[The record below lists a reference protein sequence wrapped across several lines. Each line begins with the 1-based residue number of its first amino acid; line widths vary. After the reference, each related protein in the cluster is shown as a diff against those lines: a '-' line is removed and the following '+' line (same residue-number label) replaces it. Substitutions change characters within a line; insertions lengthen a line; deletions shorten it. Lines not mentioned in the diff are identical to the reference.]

1 MKKII
6 FVFLLFLTSCG
17 YQPLY
22 SGKNTSD
29 FLFNKI
35 LLEGNKNINRKIIST
50 LSFKEVPDK
59 FDYDELIIIS
69 NKKIVET
76 SKNSKGQVTS
86 YRTEINVEFKIV
98 NNNEIMR
105 QKSFSKDFSYNNL
118 DNKFDLTSYQDDV
131 ENNLVN
137 KIIEELI
144 IFIIFK

>member
-105 QKSFSKDFSYNNL
+105 QKNFSKDFSYNNL
-118 DNKFDLTSYQDDV
+118 DNKFDLTSYQDEV

-144 IFIIFK
+144 IFINL

>member
-6 FVFLLFLTSCG
+6 SIFLLFLTSCG

-22 SGKNTSD
+22 SGKNTGE

-35 LLEGNKNINRKIIST
+35 LLEGDRNINRRIIST
-50 LSFKEVPDK
+50 LSFKEVQDN

-86 YRTEINVEFKIV
+86 YRTEINVEFKIL
-98 NNNEIMR
+98 NKNEIIK
-105 QKSFSKDFSYNNL
+105 QKIFSEDFSYNNL
-118 DNKFDLTSYQDDV
+118 DNKFDLANYQDDV

-144 IFIIFK
+144 IFINI

>member
-6 FVFLLFLTSCG
+6 FVFLLFITSCG

-50 LSFKEVPDK
+50 LSFKEVPDN

-76 SKNSKGQVTS
+76 SKNSKGQVNS

-118 DNKFDLTSYQDDV
+118 DNKFDLTSYQDEV

-144 IFIIFK
+144 IFINL

>member
-50 LSFKEVPDK
+50 LSFKEVPDN

-105 QKSFSKDFSYNNL
+105 QKNFSKDFSYNNL

-144 IFIIFK
+144 IFINL